1 MKQAIL
7 ATLIFAA
14 TILFSG
20 CAHQYT
26 LRENWID
33 DDDLISIVGA
43 PDINKWSKQFGTP
56 VFTEIRQDTVE
67 FMYNYN
73 PHLYKSAEDNRM
85 FKPNNKDRVDLWN
98 DRPEYV
104 GIVVYQDKIIQVH
117 PRPDY
122 AAILQEAEVS
132 ESNAWIYG
140 LIGGILGTAAIVVS
154 IVTGP

>member
-1 MKQAIL
+1 
-7 ATLIFAA
+7 
-14 TILFSG
+14 
-20 CAHQYT
+20 
-26 LRENWID
+26 
-33 DDDLISIVGA
+33 
-43 PDINKWSKQFGTP
+43 
-56 VFTEIRQDTVE
+56 
-67 FMYNYN
+67 
-73 PHLYKSAEDNRM
+73 M